1 MMKVNSETLCHE
13 APVRLSDFLVQSG
26 YQTARVAVELNG
38 NIVPKSQFDTVFVT
52 DADTLEIVCFVG
64 GG

>member
-1 MMKVNSETLCHE
+1 MKVNSKPFSLKE
-13 APVRLSDFLVQSG
+13 PLSVDDFLTQSG
-26 YQTARVAVELNG
+26 YPSDRVAVELNG
-38 NIVPKSQFDTVFVT
+38 EIVPRKSFKDIMLT